1 MKLERPGAVAVLA
14 ALAAGL
20 AGCTADNSSFLHP
33 YGTIAASQR
42 RLFFEVIGCMAV
54 VVVPVFIL
62 VPMFAWRYR
71 RKNRTAEYRPQWSFS
86 WPLEFAIWGV
96 PIAVVA
102 VLAFLIITK
111 EVPLDPY
118 RTLASSQ
125 PPLEI
130 QVIGLDWKWLFI
142 YPEQRIATVGVM
154 AIPTDRPVHFSLTS
168 DTVMQSF
175 FVPSLGSQIYT
186 MAGMVTQLNLQADR
200 EGQLRGENSQFNG
213 MGFQNQK
220 FTASVM
226 SPSDFA
232 QWIAKVRQNGIPL
245 DQTAYHV
252 IALQSTAEE
261 ARAALGGKGASSS
274 PAIFFSEVDPGLFH
288 DVIAKYRAQ
297 THSVAFDQNDSEGR
311 K

>member
-1 MKLERPGAVAVLA
+1 MKLERPAAVALLVVLA
-14 ALAAGL
+14 VGL
-20 AGCTADNSSFLHP
+20 AGCTAGNSSFLHP

-54 VVVPVFIL
+54 VVIPVFIL
-62 VPMFAWRYR
+62 VPLFAWRYR

-86 WPLEFAIWGV
+86 WPLELAIWGV

-102 VLAFLIITK
+102 ALAFLVITR

-118 RTLASSQ
+118 RAPASSQ

-142 YPEQRIATVGVM
+142 YPEQRVATVGVM

-175 FVPSLGSQIYT
+175 FIPSLGSQIYA

-226 SPSDFA
+226 SAPDFTR
-232 QWIAKVRQNGIPL
+232 WIAKVRQTGSPL

-252 IALQSTAEE
+252 LALQSTAEQ
-261 ARAALGGKGASSS
+261 ARAALGGKGASS
-274 PAIFFSEVDPGLFH
+274 PVIFFSEVDPGLFH
-288 DVIAKYRAQ
+288 DVIGKYRAQ
-297 THSVAFDQNDSEGR
+297 THSVAIDQDDSEER